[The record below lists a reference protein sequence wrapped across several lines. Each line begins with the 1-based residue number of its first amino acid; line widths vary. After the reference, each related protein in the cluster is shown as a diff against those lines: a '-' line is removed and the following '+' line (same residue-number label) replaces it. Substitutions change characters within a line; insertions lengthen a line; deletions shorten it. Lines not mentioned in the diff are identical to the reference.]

1 MERYKITLTGKTPL
15 LLHADDVTWA
25 DAMEAWKND
34 PANKKL
40 SRAGD
45 DRTPAWRWV
54 GCAYHNGE
62 HLILPAEN
70 VMRAMMEGGAMVL
83 VPGGKSGK
91 SFKAQTQSG
100 IMSAAA
106 DWILHGEKGPIKA
119 ADVHALMQNDQFA
132 THRAAVNKLGFDLM
146 VKRAK
151 IGMAKHI
158 RVRPIFRTW
167 SASGELRVI
176 DEQITQEVLQNIL
189 NCAGSYKGLGDWRP
203 GSKTPGSFGTFN
215 AEVVR
220 IK

>member
-1 MERYKITLTGKTPL
+1 
-15 LLHADDVTWA
+15 
-25 DAMEAWKND
+25 
-34 PANKKL
+34 
-40 SRAGD
+40 
-45 DRTPAWRWV
+45 
-54 GCAYHNGE
+54 
-62 HLILPAEN
+62 
-70 VMRAMMEGGAMVL
+70 
-83 VPGGKSGK
+83 
-91 SFKAQTQSG
+91 
-100 IMSAAA
+100 MSAAA

-119 ADVHALMQNDQFA
+119 SDVHALMQNDQFA

-158 RVRPIFRTW
+158 RVRPIFRAW
-167 SASGELRVI
+167 SASGELCVI

-203 GSKTPGSFGTFN
+203 GSKTPGSYGTFD